1 MAIGIGTTAQV
12 SSTTSSAQAQIQG
25 ALGLSTSGSDK
36 KQNRIIDSI
45 KTDIRNKLQQR
56 EEVTDILLLQD
67 IDLDMYD
74 ELIVNIDKKIP
85 DLVNEINVA
94 IANVD
99 AAYEARID
107 GDGRSDLKWE
117 TIVTDVI
124 NPGFGLTATTIVR
137 YEVVKNDTRD
147 QINRYGAKY
156 FKRPKDRDYG
166 ASAVTDIPDASVGIG
181 STYIIVNNSNVT
193 GGSFDGLRDI
203 KVNDTITD
211 SIEQPIVFAIGD
223 LPDVIGFGSTS
234 ILGIKTTFEGS
245 LSVGST
251 IVAFTGAGST
261 SSISIGDPLFRVGFT
276 STDSVVTGFGTTSI
290 SIVGVG
296 TTGEP
301 VETEVDTTA
310 IYLDKVSI
318 ASTSQTTFNV
328 GIYTTYPIIFI
339 NEISQ
344 SGATNENFHVIRNT
358 GSDES
363 FDPVTSGENPV
374 EVGTISN
381 KNKIGYGHNIALIN
395 NGDPEVVK
403 TFIENVD
410 PEPSVGA
417 GFEEY
422 YIGNFSWPGK
432 NTPVYGGIGGTSIIG
447 YTFNYVSLGDTLSV
461 VSGVGATSST
471 SGIGVT
477 DVGQSNPSTSVKN
490 AQDQAITNAISN
502 LNAIKSKN
510 IPILNDLIAKS
521 DTLRSIRNT
530 KQSQAWGYR
539 RARGFLLNEVT
550 QAKKNL
556 TNLENQDFTEYE

>member
-1 MAIGIGTTAQV
+1 MAIGIGTTAKV
-12 SSTTSSAQAQIQG
+12 SSTTSSAQTQIQG
-25 ALGLSTSGSDK
+25 ALGLSTSVSDR
-36 KQNRIIDSI
+36 KQQKIIDSI
-45 KTDIRNKLQQR
+45 KTDIKNKLQQR

-85 DLVNEINVA
+85 DLINEINVA
-94 IANVD
+94 VANVD

-251 IVAFTGAGST
+251 IVAFAGAGST

-301 VETEVDTTA
+301 IETEVDTTA

-461 VSGVGATSST
+461 ISGVGLTSSS
-471 SGIGVT
+471 SGIGFT

>member
-117 TIVTDVI
+117 TITTDVI
-124 NPGFGLTATTIVR
+124 NPGFGLTATKIIR

-251 IVAFTGAGST
+251 IVAFGGAGST

-276 STDSVVTGFGTTSI
+276 STDSVVTGFGVTTI

-461 VSGVGATSST
+461 VSGVGSTSST

-477 DVGQSNPSTSVKN
+477 NVGQSNPSTSVKN

>member
-56 EEVTDILLLQD
+56 EEITDILLLQD

-99 AAYEARID
+99 AAYKARID
-107 GDGRSDLKWE
+107 GDGRSDLKWN
-117 TIVTDVI
+117 IVSTTVV
-124 NPGFGLTATTIVR
+124 NPGFGTNSTRIVR
-137 YEVVKNDTRD
+137 YEVIKNDTRER
-147 QINRYGAKY
+147 INRYGAKY

-166 ASAVTDIPDASVGIG
+166 ASAITDIPDASVGIG

-193 GGSFDGLRDI
+193 GGSFDGLKDI

-276 STDSVVTGFGTTSI
+276 STDSVVTGFGVTTI

-318 ASTSQTTFNV
+318 ASTSQSTFNV

-339 NEISQ
+339 NETSQ

-381 KNKIGYGHNIALIN
+381 NNKIGYGHNIALIN

-422 YIGNFSWPGK
+422 YIGNFSWPLK

-447 YTFNYVSLGDTLSV
+447 YSFNYASLGDTLTV
-461 VSGVGATSST
+461 VSGVGSTSST
-471 SGIGVT
+471 LGIGVS

-521 DTLRSIRNT
+521 DTLRNIRNT

-556 TNLENQDFTEYE
+556 TNLENQDLTEYE

>member
-117 TIVTDVI
+117 TITTDVI
-124 NPGFGLTATTIVR
+124 NPGFGLTATKIIR

-251 IVAFTGAGST
+251 IVAFGGAGST

-276 STDSVVTGFGTTSI
+276 STDSVVTGFGVTTI

-461 VSGVGATSST
+461 VSGVGSTSST

-477 DVGQSNPSTSVKN
+477 NVGQSNPSTSVKN

-556 TNLENQDFTEYE
+556 TNLENQDLTEYE